1 MYILY
6 LDDSGS
12 PLNPAEDHFVLG
24 GVALFERKT
33 YWIERD
39 LNALA
44 EAVAPEG
51 VESHDLEFHASAI
64 RRGKEA
70 HWKGIPKPERVKII
84 GNVLQILADAGRG
97 AVSFAVAVHKPSYP
111 HSDPVELAFEE
122 LMNRF
127 DLLLK
132 RLHRD
137 DNTQRGLIVMDNTT
151 KKQTFRSLARHFK
164 SLGTRWGT
172 LKNIV
177 EAPFF
182 VDSKVSRPMQLADH
196 LAYAVFR
203 RYQYGDASLL
213 DLVAHTF
220 DCEGP
225 RVHGLL
231 HKQVALGNCRCRA
244 CVGRQA

>member
-1 MYILY
+1 
-6 LDDSGS
+6 
-12 PLNPAEDHFVLG
+12 
-24 GVALFERKT
+24 
-33 YWIERD
+33 
-39 LNALA
+39 
-44 EAVAPEG
+44 
-51 VESHDLEFHASAI
+51 
-64 RRGKEA
+64 
-70 HWKGIPKPERVKII
+70 
-84 GNVLQILADAGRG
+84 
-97 AVSFAVAVHKPSYP
+97 VSFAVAVHKPSYP

-132 RLHRD
+132 RLHRG

-164 SLGTRWGT
+164 ILGTRWGT

-182 VDSKVSRPMQLADH
+182 VDSKVSRAMQLADH

-213 DLVAHTF
+213 DMVAHTF

-225 RVHGLL
+225 RLHGLL
-231 HKQVALGNCRCRA
+231 HKQVALSNCRCRA